1 MSLIL
6 SLDSS
11 TTVCSVAIHKEGKLL
26 DSIFISEPRAA
37 SSKLLQEAKNLLDKN
52 SIKPFDLKAI
62 AVSSGPGSYTGLR
75 IGTSAAKGLCY
86 ALNVP
91 LIAVNSLLVLTEG
104 VLKKQK
110 SDYYCPMLDARR
122 LEVYSMVV
130 DSDLATI
137 QSIEAKILS
146 DESFKTYLDGR
157 TMTFFGDGS
166 DKFKS
171 VTNHPNAIFVEGV
184 HPEAKYLG
192 YLAYRKFLNNDFENL
207 ADFEPMYL
215 KEFMIKK
222 AKTVR

>member
-122 LEVYSMVV
+122 MEVYSMVV